1 VSPKCGY
8 FLTLID
14 QNMTFH
20 MDHLNMTITNQ
31 QVKLLMK
38 KLKKHN
44 QETAAAK
51 AGMNR
56 KTARKYIHSNQL
68 PSDMAAP
75 HGWKT
80 RTDIFAAHWDE
91 IAKMLEVSPG
101 LQGKTIIAYLIRKY
115 PGHYQQKHLRTLQRR
130 LYDWRAQ
137 HGASQPVIFRQDIK
151 PGKQSQSDYTCMN
164 ELNITINGQLF
175 KHLLFHFMLPYS
187 RWEAVTL
194 CFSENFESLV
204 CGYENA
210 VWELGHVAPEHR
222 TDNLT
227 AATQAM
233 GSHREFTDRWQ
244 QFMAHYAVLP
254 TTNNPGVSHENGS
267 VEKSHD
273 TLKNAIEQE
282 LMLRGSTNF
291 LTQEAY
297 MIFVKK
303 IITGRNAQRQ
313 DRLLIEMGYLS
324 ELPDKKWHS
333 PMMMR
338 ARVSSGSVIQILDV
352 PYTVPSRLIHYTL
365 KVYVYPDEIILF
377 HGNKKLQV
385 MPRVTAKSLAGIN
398 YRHIIDSL
406 IRKPAAFANYQYHEA
421 LFPRLC
427 FRKAYDA
434 LRDHTPANADK
445 HYLKILQLAKLHS
458 EQEVTEALELLLEEQ
473 QLPTPDSVKSLID
486 AYTRERLP
494 VYIHQPN
501 VAEYDG
507 LLSSTYGKETHE

>member
-1 VSPKCGY
+1 
-8 FLTLID
+8 
-14 QNMTFH
+14 MT
-20 MDHLNMTITNQ
+20 TTNQ

-38 KLKKHN
+38 QLKKYT

-51 AGMNR
+51 AGMDV
-56 KTARKYIHSNQL
+56 KTARKYINIEKL
-68 PSDMAAP
+68 PSDMEAP
-75 HGWKT
+75 HVWKT
-80 RTDIFAAHWDE
+80 RIDVFAAHWDE
-91 IAKMLEVSPG
+91 IAKMLKASPR
-101 LQGKTIIAYLIRKY
+101 LQGKTVLAYLVRKY
-115 PGHYQQKHLRTLQRR
+115 PDHYQQKHLRTLQRR
-130 LYDWRAQ
+130 IRDWRAEE
-137 HGASQPVIFRQDIK
+137 GSLQPVIFRQDIK

-164 ELNITINGQLF
+164 ALKITINNQTF

-187 RWEAVTL
+187 RWESVYL
-194 CFSENFESLV
+194 CFSESFDTLV
-204 CGYENA
+204 CGYEKA
-210 VWELGHVAPEHR
+210 VWALGCVAPEHR

-233 GSHREFTDRWQ
+233 GSQREFTDRWR
-244 QFMAHYAVLP
+244 QFMAHYAVTP

-282 LMLRGSTNF
+282 LMLRGSSDF
-291 LTQEAY
+291 STQQEY
-297 MIFVKK
+297 MMFVNN
-303 IITGRNAQRQ
+303 IVAGRNRKRQ
-313 DRLLIEMGYLS
+313 ERLLTEMDYLA

-333 PMMMR
+333 PILMR

-365 KVYVYPDEIILF
+365 KIYVYPDEIILF
-377 HGNKKLQV
+377 YGNKKLQT
-385 MPRVTAKSLAGIN
+385 MPRVSAKSLAGIN

-434 LRDHTPANADK
+434 LRDDIPANADK
-445 HYLKILQLAKLHS
+445 EYLKLLQLAKLHS
-458 EQEVTEALELLLEEQ
+458 EQEVTDALELLLEEH
-473 QLPTPDSVKSLID
+473 QLPTSDAVKSLLDIY
-486 AYTRERLP
+486 AKERLQ

-501 VAEYDG
+501 VAEYDC
-507 LLSSTYGKETHE
+507 LLSSTYGKETH